1 MNNIWAPCRGEY
13 ILAPKQ
19 EGCLFCNAMKEG
31 HNLLIKK
38 SGSSFAIMNRFPYN
52 AGHCMVAPVRHT
64 GDINDLSDE
73 EGADMFGLVK
83 ELTAAIK
90 KTMRPEGFN
99 IGINM
104 GAAAGAG
111 IADHIH
117 VHIVPRWNGDTNFMP
132 VLSEVHIVSEH
143 IENTLA
149 KIKGALS

>member
-1 MNNIWAPCRGEY
+1 MNNLWSPWRAEY
-13 ILAPKQ
+13 VSGSKQ
-19 EGCLFCNAMKEG
+19 DSCLFCNTPEETDS
-31 HNLLIKK
+31 LLIKK
-38 SGSSFAIMNRFPYN
+38 SSLSFAIMNRFPYT

-64 GDINDLSDE
+64 GDINDLNDE
-73 EGADMFGLVK
+73 EGADMFRLVK

-90 KTMRPEGFN
+90 KSMQPEGFN

-143 IENTLA
+143 IEKTLA
-149 KIKGALS
+149 KIRGAIS